1 MTKRELLGRLASKED
16 FEQFITKKDVG
27 ILAIQIANLIQR
39 MTSVENQ
46 LSAAQDT
53 SNLILEI
60 VDGIAKKF
68 DDAQTENTAINH
80 TFWRHENRLEDHE
93 ERIETI

>member
-39 MTSVENQ
+39 MASVENQ
-46 LSAAQDT
+46 LSVAQDT

-60 VDGIAKKF
+60 VDGIAKKI
-68 DDAQTENTAINH
+68 DDAQTENATTNYA
-80 TFWRHENRLEDHE
+80 FRRHENRLEDHE